1 MAEVSC
7 SVIYSSLS
15 STLRPQRAHACNEI
29 RFVERTSKARSL
41 RKRLENED
49 IAREPASEKEEIRG
63 NVRMAGALQN
73 MYSCVTSGTFHVNA
87 DGGERGGD
95 E

>member
-15 STLRPQRAHACNEI
+15 STLRPQRAHACDEI
-29 RFVERTSKARSL
+29 RLVERTSKARSL

-49 IAREPASEKEEIRG
+49 IARAPASKKEIRG
-63 NVRMAGALQN
+63 NIRMAGALQN

-87 DGGERGGD
+87 DGDERGGD